1 MEIQGKSFF
10 MSVFMSVWEREK
22 NGFLYT
28 DGAPYR
34 VDQLRRTA
42 SMWRRR
48 LGGEN
53 VLPLP
58 GLEGKKEK
66 SSPWRSVRHSQV
78 RSAKHS
84 HRRGTL
90 IFIKKIRYN
99 SGQRSLK
106 PAVLA
111 GTG

>member
-10 MSVFMSVWEREK
+10 MSVFMSMWERK
-22 NGFLYT
+22 KWLLYT

-58 GLEGKKEK
+58 GLEEKKRNLPPGGQCATVK
-66 SSPWRSVRHSQV
+66 SGLQSIHIAEV
-78 RSAKHS
+78 
-84 HRRGTL
+84 L
-90 IFIKKIRYN
+90 FDFYKK
-99 SGQRSLK
+99 K
-106 PAVLA
+106 
-111 GTG
+111 